1 MRFYW
6 IIVDFGLARVA
17 ATNDLQ
23 TDGDVHLKYLLNWE
37 GYDEK
42 VDICTP
48 DLATLDEVCEPY
60 AKYYI
65 HKLPPR
71 QKQNY
76 KKLVGYK
83 YETGSRTL
91 VYGVSLQGIA
101 LLDQLLS
108 FDHRTRLTAEEAL
121 GKNIYIKAFYINNK

>member
-1 MRFYW
+1 KIF
-6 IIVDFGLARVA
+6 
-17 ATNDLQ
+17 
-23 TDGDVHLKYLLNWE
+23 DV
-37 GYDEK
+37 
-42 VDICTP
+42 VSTP

-121 GKNIYIKAFYINNK
+121 AVLWKMIEDFQPLPWASEDIDDDI

>member
-1 MRFYW
+1 KIF
-6 IIVDFGLARVA
+6 
-17 ATNDLQ
+17 
-23 TDGDVHLKYLLNWE
+23 DV
-37 GYDEK
+37 
-42 VDICTP
+42 VSTP